1 MSHSKCRMVPL
12 AREAA
17 MSNRNPLAVWD
28 TDVAAYLAN
37 RRALGR
43 AYDNDEYSLNRLRRF
58 LAESNAPD
66 LNEPL
71 FNRWRASF
79 YRASNRTRVM
89 RERAV
94 YRFCRYRRR
103 SDPGCFLPDPSSFT
117 RAKPLPL
124 PRIIEREQVVQLLN
138 YASALMPTSRDPLRP
153 AVLRLAILLLYT
165 TGLRRGELVR
175 LPLADVD
182 AQHGVLFIRDSKFHK
197 SRWVPVSPSV
207 RSELRRYL
215 DARRRAGVDCRPKA
229 PLICHGRGSAYTG
242 VGFGR
247 TLAEL
252 LDAVGIRDP
261 NGRRPRVQDFRHS
274 FAVAALLRWY
284 ENGADV
290 QVNLPK
296 LALYMGHVSIV
307 STAYYLRWMPAVVA
321 HASERFDRSFG
332 RVLEGGAS

>member
-1 MSHSKCRMVPL
+1 MPNRKTL
-12 AREAA
+12 AA
-17 MSNRNPLAVWD
+17 WD
-28 TDVAAYLAN
+28 TAVAAYLAN

-58 LAESNAPD
+58 LAESNATD
-66 LNEPL
+66 LTDPL
-71 FNRWRASF
+71 FNRWRATF
-79 YRASNRTRVM
+79 YRASNRTRIM
-89 RERAV
+89 RERAI
-94 YRFCRYRRR
+94 YKFCRYRRR
-103 SDPGCFLPDPSSFT
+103 SEPECFLPDPNSFT
-117 RAKPLPL
+117 RPKPLPL

-138 YASALMPTSRDPLRP
+138 HVSALMPTSRDPLRP
-153 AVLRLAILLLYT
+153 ATLRLAILLLYT

-182 AQHGVLFIRDSKFHK
+182 AQRGVLFIRDSKFHK
-197 SRWVPVSPSV
+197 SRWVPVSASV
-207 RSELRRYL
+207 RAELRHYM
-215 DARRRAGVDCRPKA
+215 DARRRAGVDCRPKT
-229 PLICHGRGSAYTG
+229 PLICHARGSAYTG
-242 VGFGR
+242 EGFGR

-252 LDAVGIRDP
+252 LDAIGIRDR

-284 ENGADV
+284 EDGADV

-321 HASERFDRSFG
+321 RAGERFGRSFG
-332 RVLEGGAS
+332 QVLEGGAS

>member
-1 MSHSKCRMVPL
+1 MASL
-12 AREAA
+12 AWEAA
-17 MSNRNPLAVWD
+17 MSNRNRLAAWD

-58 LAESNAPD
+58 LAKSNAPD

-94 YRFCRYRRR
+94 YKFCRYRRR
-103 SDPGCFLPDPSSFT
+103 SDPECFLPDPSSFT
-117 RAKPLPL
+117 RPKPLPL

-138 YASALMPTSRDPLRP
+138 YVSALMPAAQNPLRP

-175 LPLADVD
+175 LPLADMD
-182 AQHGVLFIRDSKFHK
+182 AKRGVLFIRDSEFHK
-197 SRWVPVSPSV
+197 SRWVPVSASV
-207 RSELRRYL
+207 RSELRNYL
-215 DARRRAGVDCRPKA
+215 DARRRAGVDCRPKV
-229 PLICHGRGSAYTG
+229 PLIYHGRGLAYTG
-242 VGFGR
+242 VCFGR

-252 LDAVGIRDP
+252 LDAVGIRDQ
-261 NGRRPRVQDFRHS
+261 NGRCPRVQDFRHS

-296 LALYMGHVSIV
+296 LSLYMGHVSIV
-307 STAYYLRWMPAVVA
+307 STAYCLRWMPAVVA
-321 HASERFDRSFG
+321 RASERFGRAFG
-332 RVLEGGAS
+332 QMLEGDAP